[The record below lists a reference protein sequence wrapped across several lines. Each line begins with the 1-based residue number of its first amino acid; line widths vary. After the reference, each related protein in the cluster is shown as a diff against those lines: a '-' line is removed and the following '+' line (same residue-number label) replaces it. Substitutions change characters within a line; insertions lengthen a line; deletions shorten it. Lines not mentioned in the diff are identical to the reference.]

1 MVKKAGELQ
10 RDTES
15 RFDLWLCQKV
25 KKVFGKSSLGLDS
38 GVAVLKMQVVRMCH
52 WPESSSD
59 PELHVGC

>member
-15 RFDLWLCQKV
+15 RFGLWLCQKV
-25 KKVFGKSSLGLDS
+25 KVFGKSSLGLDS